1 MTQVES
7 KLSEKVDIENNT
19 KINDLL
25 EQKKA
30 FA

>member
-1 MTQVES
+1 MTQVET

>member
-7 KLSEKVDIENNT
+7 KLSEKVDIENDT